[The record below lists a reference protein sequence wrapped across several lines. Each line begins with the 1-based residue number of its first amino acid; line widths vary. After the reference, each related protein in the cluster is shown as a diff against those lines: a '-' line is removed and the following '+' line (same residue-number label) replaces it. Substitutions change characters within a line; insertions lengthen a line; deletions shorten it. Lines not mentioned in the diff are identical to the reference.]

1 MDILETLR
9 HRFQD
14 SMKMNIFHMF
24 KTNNPIIDTI
34 LTTIALTAFGYIGC
48 WFSAMGESNFNM
60 REFDLE
66 KIKTSIYKKNTIILE
81 GRYSSVT
88 SVYNACNNIT
98 ASYSNRFKAF
108 WNYMINTMET
118 NQSIF
123 QIKEMVT
130 NYDSF
135 LTDESR
141 KKVTDFLMVS
151 QKKHFKLND
160 DIFVICRSSNDDV
173 QNDRITSKTQKITI
187 EIYSYSMTLHQLKEH
202 VDLITNNYLT
212 AIKTNRLNKRFI
224 YILNK
229 TKYDEESIYN
239 CWSETQFLSTRT
251 FQNIFFDGKKE
262 FLQKIDFFLHNR
274 DWYFEKGI
282 PYTLGIGL
290 RGPPGTG
297 KTSLIK
303 ALAQYT
309 GRHII
314 FLSLKII
321 KTKQQLEKF
330 FFENTYNGNNEKESI
345 SFDNK
350 IIVIEDI
357 DCIGDIVLKRE
368 DRLKKNN
375 RRMYNNN
382 MNNNMNSNMNDNM
395 NNNMNNK
402 ERSGKERNDKKE
414 EKEEEEDSFKLE
426 TVIKHM
432 ITEPS
437 KIQLP
442 LPNNEDSITLD
453 DILNLWDG
461 IRETPGRIL
470 IITSNHYD
478 ELDGA
483 LVRPGRIDITHE
495 LKNASHNTIAEMH
508 HHFFGTEI
516 DKEALKNVTEYFYSP
531 AEIVN
536 MYISFKSE
544 QGFLNRLLENKKV

>member
-24 KTNNPIIDTI
+24 KTNNPVVDTI
-34 LTTIALTAFGYIGC
+34 FTTLALTAFGYIGC
-48 WFSAMGESNFNM
+48 CFTSMGEANFNI
-60 REFDLE
+60 REFDQE
-66 KIKTSIYKKNTIILE
+66 KIKTLIYKKNTIILE
-81 GRYSSVT
+81 GKHSTVT
-88 SVYNACNNIT
+88 NVYNSCNNVT
-98 ASYSNRFKAF
+98 ACYSNRFKAF

-123 QIKEMVT
+123 QIKEMVA

-135 LTDESR
+135 LTDEPR
-141 KKVTDFLMVS
+141 KKVLDFFMVS
-151 QKKHFKLND
+151 QKKHFKLNK
-160 DIFVICRSSNDDV
+160 DIFVICRSSNDDI
-173 QNDRITSKTQKITI
+173 QNEKVTSKTQKITI

-202 VDLITNNYLT
+202 VDMITNDYLA
-212 AIKTNRLNKRFI
+212 AIRTNRLNKRFI

-229 TKYDEESIYN
+229 TKCDEESIYN
-239 CWSETQFLSTRT
+239 CWSETQFLSTRN

-262 FLQKIDFFLHNR
+262 FLQKIDFFLNNR

-309 GRHII
+309 NRHIV

-345 SFDNK
+345 SFDKK

-368 DRLKKNN
+368 KKNK
-375 RRMYNNN
+375 RRMSNNN
-382 MNNNMNSNMNDNM
+382 NNNNNDE
-395 NNNMNNK
+395 K
-402 ERSGKERNDKKE
+402 GEQ
-414 EKEEEEDSFKLE
+414 EKEESLKLE
-426 TVIKHM
+426 NVIKA
-432 ITEPS
+432 IISEPS
-437 KIQLP
+437 KIQFP
-442 LPNNEDSITLD
+442 QPNNEDSITLD

-470 IITSNHYD
+470 IITSNHYN

-495 LKNASHNTIAEMH
+495 LSNASHQTIAQMH
-508 HHFFGTEI
+508 KHFFGTEV
-516 DKEALKNVTEYFYSP
+516 DADALEKVNEYFYSP

-544 QGFLNRLLENKKV
+544 KGFLNRLLQNEKV

>member
-1 MDILETLR
+1 
-9 HRFQD
+9 
-14 SMKMNIFHMF
+14 
-24 KTNNPIIDTI
+24 
-34 LTTIALTAFGYIGC
+34 
-48 WFSAMGESNFNM
+48 
-60 REFDLE
+60 
-66 KIKTSIYKKNTIILE
+66 
-81 GRYSSVT
+81 
-88 SVYNACNNIT
+88 
-98 ASYSNRFKAF
+98 
-108 WNYMINTMET
+108 MINTMET

-135 LTDESR
+135 LTDEPR
-141 KKVTDFLMVS
+141 KKVLDFFMVS
-151 QKKHFKLND
+151 QKKHFKLNK
-160 DIFVICRSSNDDV
+160 DIFVICRSSNDDI
-173 QNDRITSKTQKITI
+173 QNEKVTSKTQKITI

-202 VDLITNNYLT
+202 VDRITNDYLA
-212 AIKTNRLNKRFI
+212 AIRTNRLNKRFI

-239 CWSETQFLSTRT
+239 CWSETQFLSSRN

-262 FLQKIDFFLHNR
+262 FLQKIDFFLNNR

-368 DRLKKNN
+368 DRFKKNK
-375 RRMYNNN
+375 RRMSNNIN
-382 MNNNMNSNMNDNM
+382 NDNM
-395 NNNMNNK
+395 NN
-402 ERSGKERNDKKE
+402 EKERNDKERNDKE
-414 EKEEEEDSFKLE
+414 RNDKERNDKERNDKEEEEEEEPLKLE

-432 ITEPS
+432 ITEPA
-437 KIQLP
+437 KMQLP

-478 ELDGA
+478 ELDSA

-495 LKNASHNTIAEMH
+495 LKNASYNTIAQMH

-516 DKEALKNVTEYFYSP
+516 DTDALKKVKEYFYSP

-536 MYISFKSE
+536 MYISFKTE
-544 QGFLNRLLENKKV
+544 QGFLARLLRNEKV